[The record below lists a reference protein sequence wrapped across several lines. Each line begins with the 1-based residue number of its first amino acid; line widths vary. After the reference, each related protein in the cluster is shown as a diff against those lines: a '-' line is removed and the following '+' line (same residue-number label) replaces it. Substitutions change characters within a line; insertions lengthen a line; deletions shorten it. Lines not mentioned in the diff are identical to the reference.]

1 MKVTAI
7 INENVIKDAM
17 KYSKASTI
25 TETLKV
31 ALNEYIRLQKLK
43 DLSKQVK
50 NNPIHFEYTA
60 DEIRN
65 INGLKNSKISG

>member
-7 INENVIKDAM
+7 IDENVIKDAM

-43 DLSKQVK
+43 DLNELVK
-50 NNPIHFEYTA
+50 KNPIHFEYTA
-60 DEIRN
+60 EEIRN
-65 INGLKNSKISG
+65 INRQ

>member
-7 INENVIKDAM
+7 IDENVIKDAM

-43 DLSKQVK
+43 DLNESVK
-50 NNPIHFEYTA
+50 KNPIRFEYTA

-65 INGLKNSKISG
+65 LNRQ

>member
-7 INENVIKDAM
+7 IDDKTIKDAM
-17 KYSKASTI
+17 TYSRSSTI
-25 TETLKV
+25 TDALKI

-43 DLSKQVK
+43 ELNKIIRNQPLTF
-50 NNPIHFEYTA
+50 NYTA

-65 INGLKNSKISG
+65 LNRER

>member
-7 INENVIKDAM
+7 IDEKTIKDAM

-43 DLSKQVK
+43 ELNELVK
-50 NNPIHFEYTA
+50 KNPIHFEYTA

-65 INGLKNSKISG
+65 LNRQE

>member
-7 INENVIKDAM
+7 IDDQTIKDAM
-17 KYSKASTI
+17 KYSNASTV
-25 TETLKV
+25 TDTLKI

-43 DLSKQVK
+43 DLSKIVEER
-50 NNPIHFEYTA
+50 PVTFSITA

-65 INGLKNSKISG
+65 LNRDR

>member
-7 INENVIKDAM
+7 IDENVIKDAM

-43 DLSKQVK
+43 ELGTLVK
-50 NNPIHFEYTA
+50 DKPIQFQYSA

-65 INGLKNSKISG
+65 LNRQE

>member
-7 INENVIKDAM
+7 IDEKVIKDAM
-17 KYSKASTI
+17 KYSKATTI

-43 DLSKQVK
+43 NLNESVK
-50 NNPIHFEYTA
+50 KNPIHFEYTA
-60 DEIRN
+60 EEIRN
-65 INGLKNSKISG
+65 INRQQ

>member
-7 INENVIKDAM
+7 IDDKTIKEAM
-17 KYSKASTI
+17 IYSKSSTI
-25 TETLKV
+25 TNTLKI

-43 DLSKQVK
+43 DL
-50 NNPIHFEYTA
+50 NNAIKSNPLKFNYSA

-65 INGLKNSKISG
+65 LNRER

>member
-1 MKVTAI
+1 MKVSAI
-7 INENVIKDAM
+7 IDENVIKDAL

-43 DLSKQVK
+43 ELSTLVK
-50 NNPIHFEYTA
+50 ENPIHFKYTA

-65 INGLKNSKISG
+65 LNG

>member
-7 INENVIKDAM
+7 IDENVIKDAM

-43 DLSKQVK
+43 DLSELVK
-50 NNPIHFEYTA
+50 KNPIDFEYTA
-60 DEIRN
+60 EKIRN
-65 INGLKNSKISG
+65 LNRH

>member
-7 INENVIKDAM
+7 IDEKVIKDAM

-25 TETLKV
+25 TDTLKV

-43 DLSKQVK
+43 NLNESIKK
-50 NNPIHFEYTA
+50 NPLHFEYTA
-60 DEIRN
+60 EEIRN
-65 INGLKNSKISG
+65 LNRQ

>member
-7 INENVIKDAM
+7 IDENVIKDAM

-43 DLSKQVK
+43 KLNESIKK
-50 NNPIHFEYTA
+50 NPIHFEYTA
-60 DEIRN
+60 EEIRN
-65 INGLKNSKISG
+65 INRQ

>member
-7 INENVIKDAM
+7 IDENVIKDAM

-31 ALNEYIRLQKLK
+31 ALNEYIRIQKLK
-43 DLSKQVK
+43 DLNELVK
-50 NNPIHFEYTA
+50 KNPIDFEYTA
-60 DEIRN
+60 EEIRN
-65 INGLKNSKISG
+65 LNRQ